1 MLLVQWEELLVL
13 ILNTEK
19 KKCKRMNIK
28 WSEKL
33 HQGLEDGSMALAAP
47 PEDLNSIS
55 SSCVAIYG
63 CL

>member
-1 MLLVQWEELLVL
+1 MLLVQWEERLVL
-13 ILNTEK
+13 VLNTE

-33 HQGLEDGSMALAAP
+33 HQGLEDGSVALAAP
-47 PEDLNSIS
+47 PEALNSIP
-55 SSCVAIYG
+55 SSCMAIYS